1 MAVMEDP
8 ATTTVLSVNL
18 HGPETIIVLGES
30 MVTLQQS
37 TGDTET
43 SDMAQYAEQWR
54 TREYPNN
61 HHSIYFYLFISLAP
75 HTNQATAELGS
86 HECSSQNWD
95 KMNTLCLISANP
107 GQKLKEEEEEERLVG
122 GPVRSQ
128 F

>member
-1 MAVMEDP
+1 MPSSGELENIQ
-8 ATTTVLSVNL
+8 T
-18 HGPETIIVLGES
+18 TII
-30 MVTLQQS
+30 
-37 TGDTET
+37 
-43 SDMAQYAEQWR
+43 
-54 TREYPNN
+54 PF
-61 HHSIYFYLFISLAP
+61 IFIYLFPSLRTPA
-75 HTNQATAELGS
+75 NQATAELGS